1 MTVICQLNLCK
12 TKKSSHNKVSF
23 FIIIR
28 SKQLQTWYEQSNNL
42 TIKQSK
48 TKVKSENNTEN
59 DSKSQDEDE
68 KNQPKSKKSKSVE
81 KPADKKSKR
90 SKTKIVDSENITE
103 DDSKS
108 QDEAEKTQLKSKKC
122 NEKPISRKKD
132 KLKTG
137 KLIIYVLHNLC
148 YINHF

>member
-1 MTVICQLNLCK
+1 MSSK
-12 TKKSSHNKVSF
+12 TCEKQKRIHLIKYLGF
-23 FIIIR
+23 FIIR

-48 TKVKSENNTEN
+48 TKVKSENNTKN

-81 KPADKKSKR
+81 KPANKKSKR
-90 SKTKIVDSENITE
+90 SKTKIVDSEIITE

-108 QDEAEKTQLKSKKC
+108 QDEAEKTQVKSKKC
-122 NEKPISRKKD
+122 NKKPTSRKKD

-137 KLIIYVLHNLC
+137 KLMIYILTSGC
-148 YINHF
+148 